1 MKTPEEIKRG
11 LQYCATPVHAL
22 KGCAVCPYWD
32 YMLGC
37 GEDCMMKDA
46 LTYIQQLEQDNA
58 QKDERIRQLERDNA
72 YLMRIARDSC
82 TMCKN
87 VFVDVSDEPCAS
99 CINGHGARDNWEWR
113 GVEEDNHAED

>member
-11 LQYCATPVHAL
+11 MAL
-22 KGCAVCPYWD
+22 CKMDECFGQHEDCPYA
-32 YMLGC
+32 
-37 GEDCMMKDA
+37 GEPSLCVVAMCDDGLA
-46 LTYIQQLEQDNA
+46 YIQQLERDNA
-58 QKDERIRQLERDNA
+58 QEGERVRKLERDNA